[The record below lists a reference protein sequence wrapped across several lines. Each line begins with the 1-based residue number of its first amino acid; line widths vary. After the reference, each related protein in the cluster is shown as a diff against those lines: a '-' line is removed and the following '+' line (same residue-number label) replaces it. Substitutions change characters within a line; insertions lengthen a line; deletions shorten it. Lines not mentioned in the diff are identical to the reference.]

1 MKLIANET
9 KVCERENQRN
19 NALQFSLT
27 EKKRKKEKPKTKQ
40 EGTFMIKSQILTS
53 QMLCLKLH
61 LETMSLSVL
70 FLKNPF

>member
-27 EKKRKKEKPKTKQ
+27 EKKRKKEKTKTKQ

-53 QMLCLKLH
+53 Q
-61 LETMSLSVL
+61 
-70 FLKNPF
+70 N